1 MDDGAPVAGLW
12 RNNREPR
19 PGNPQA
25 DRGSIP
31 LHDADSI
38 ARGDASIGTLVKN
51 ATTQVSTL
59 VRAEIEL
66 AKTEV
71 TEQVKKAATGS
82 GFFVAALVL
91 LLMSFFPFVFMWA
104 KLISLWFGTQSW
116 DWMGFLIV
124 FVVLVLLAALF
135 GFLGYRKV
143 KKIRKPQRTIDS
155 MSDLKLAIP
164 TGSEPRPGTV
174 RVTETPTP

>member
-1 MDDGAPVAGLW
+1 MSHAQGTHTPSEA
-12 RNNREPR
+12 
-19 PGNPQA
+19 
-25 DRGSIP
+25 SIP

-38 ARGDASIGTLVKN
+38 GRGDASIGTLVKN
-51 ATTQVSTL
+51 ASTHVSTL
-59 VRAEIEL
+59 MRSEIEL

-104 KLISLWFGTQSW
+104 KLISMWFGTKTW

-124 FVVLVLLAALF
+124 FVVLVLLAAVF
-135 GFLGYRKV
+135 GLLGYAKI
-143 KKIRKPQRTIDS
+143 KKIRKPQRTLDS
-155 MSDLKLAIP
+155 VQDLKLAMP
-164 TGSEPRPGTV
+164 TGSSPAPGTV
-174 RVTETPTP
+174 RTTETPTPSDRR

>member
-1 MDDGAPVAGLW
+1 MSHAQGTHKPTEA
-12 RNNREPR
+12 
-19 PGNPQA
+19 
-25 DRGSIP
+25 SIP

-38 ARGDASIGTLVKN
+38 GRGDASIGTLVKN
-51 ATTQVSTL
+51 ASTHVSTL
-59 VRAEIEL
+59 MRAEIEL

-91 LLMSFFPFVFMWA
+91 LLTSFFPFVFMWA
-104 KLISLWFGTQSW
+104 KLISMWFGTKTW

-124 FVVLVLLAALF
+124 FVVLLLLAGLF
-135 GFLGYRKV
+135 AFLGYLKI

-155 MSDLKLAIP
+155 VNDLKLAMP
-164 TGSEPRPGTV
+164 TGGDPKPGTV
-174 RVTETPTP
+174 RVTETPEPSARR

>member
-1 MDDGAPVAGLW
+1 MSHAQGTHKPTEA
-12 RNNREPR
+12 
-19 PGNPQA
+19 
-25 DRGSIP
+25 SIP

-38 ARGDASIGTLVKN
+38 GRGDASIGTLVKN
-51 ATTQVSTL
+51 ASTHVSTL
-59 VRAEIEL
+59 MRAEIEL

-91 LLMSFFPFVFMWA
+91 LLTSFFPFVFMWA
-104 KLISLWFGTQSW
+104 KLISMWFGTKTW

-124 FVVLVLLAALF
+124 FVVLLLLAGLF
-135 GFLGYRKV
+135 AYLGYLKI

-155 MSDLKLAIP
+155 VNDLKLAMP
-164 TGSEPRPGTV
+164 TGGDPKPGTV
-174 RVTETPTP
+174 RVTETPEPSARR

>member
-1 MDDGAPVAGLW
+1 MSHAQGTHKPTEA
-12 RNNREPR
+12 
-19 PGNPQA
+19 
-25 DRGSIP
+25 SIP

-38 ARGDASIGTLVKN
+38 GRGDASIGTLVKN
-51 ATTQVSTL
+51 ASTHVSTL
-59 VRAEIEL
+59 MRAEIEL

-91 LLMSFFPFVFMWA
+91 LLTSFFPFVFMWA
-104 KLISLWFGTQSW
+104 KLISMWFGTKTW

-124 FVVLVLLAALF
+124 FVVLLLLAGLF
-135 GFLGYRKV
+135 AFLGYLKI

-155 MSDLKLAIP
+155 VNDLKLAMP
-164 TGSEPRPGTV
+164 TGGDPKPGTV
-174 RVTETPTP
+174 RVTETPEPSGRR

>member
-1 MDDGAPVAGLW
+1 MSHAQ
-12 RNNREPR
+12 
-19 PGNPQA
+19 GNHTPTES
-25 DRGSIP
+25 SIP

-51 ATTQVSTL
+51 ASTHVSTL
-59 VRAEIEL
+59 MRSEIEL

-82 GFFVAALVL
+82 GFFVAALIFV
-91 LLMSFFPFVFMWA
+91 LMSFFPFVFMWA
-104 KLISLWFGTQSW
+104 KLVSMWFGTKTW

-124 FVVLVLLAALF
+124 FVVLVLLAAVF
-135 GFLGYRKV
+135 GLLGYLKV

-155 MSDLKLAIP
+155 VSDLKLAMP
-164 TGSEPRPGTV
+164 TGSEPKTGTV
-174 RVTETPTP
+174 RTTETPQRSATS

>member
-1 MDDGAPVAGLW
+1 MSHAQGTHKPTEA
-12 RNNREPR
+12 
-19 PGNPQA
+19 
-25 DRGSIP
+25 SIP

-38 ARGDASIGTLVKN
+38 GRGDASIGTLVKN
-51 ATTQVSTL
+51 ASTHVSTL
-59 VRAEIEL
+59 MRAEIEL

-91 LLMSFFPFVFMWA
+91 LLTSFFPFVFMWA
-104 KLISLWFGTQSW
+104 KLISMWFGTKTW

-124 FVVLVLLAALF
+124 FVVLVVLAGLF
-135 GFLGYRKV
+135 AFLGYLKI

-155 MSDLKLAIP
+155 VNDLKLAMP
-164 TGSEPRPGTV
+164 TGGDPKPGTV
-174 RVTETPTP
+174 RVTETPEPSARR

>member
-1 MDDGAPVAGLW
+1 MSHAQGTHTPTGA
-12 RNNREPR
+12 
-19 PGNPQA
+19 
-25 DRGSIP
+25 SIP

-38 ARGDASIGTLVKN
+38 GRGDASIGTLVKN
-51 ATTQVSTL
+51 ASTQVSTL
-59 VRAEIEL
+59 LRAEIEL

-71 TEQVKKAATGS
+71 AEQVKKAATGS

-104 KLISLWFGTQSW
+104 KLISMWFGTKTW

-135 GFLGYRKV
+135 GLLGYRKV

-155 MSDLKLAIP
+155 VSDLKLAMP
-164 TGSEPRPGTV
+164 PGAEPSPGSAATP
-174 RVTETPTP
+174 ETPLPAATR

>member
-1 MDDGAPVAGLW
+1 MSHAQGTHKPTEA
-12 RNNREPR
+12 
-19 PGNPQA
+19 
-25 DRGSIP
+25 SIP

-38 ARGDASIGTLVKN
+38 GRGDASIGTLVKN
-51 ATTQVSTL
+51 ASTHVSTL
-59 VRAEIEL
+59 MRAEIEL

-104 KLISLWFGTQSW
+104 KLISLWFGTKTW

-124 FVVLVLLAALF
+124 FVVLLLLAGLF
-135 GFLGYRKV
+135 AFLGYLKI

-155 MSDLKLAIP
+155 VNDLKLAMP
-164 TGSEPRPGTV
+164 TGGDPKPGTV
-174 RVTETPTP
+174 RVTETPEPSARR

>member
-1 MDDGAPVAGLW
+1 MSHAQGTHKPTEA
-12 RNNREPR
+12 
-19 PGNPQA
+19 
-25 DRGSIP
+25 SIP

-38 ARGDASIGTLVKN
+38 GRGDASIGTLVKN
-51 ATTQVSTL
+51 ASTHVSTL
-59 VRAEIEL
+59 MRAEIEL

-91 LLMSFFPFVFMWA
+91 LLTSFFPFVFMWA
-104 KLISLWFGTQSW
+104 KLISMWFGTKTW

-124 FVVLVLLAALF
+124 FVVLLLLAVLF
-135 GFLGYRKV
+135 AFLGYLKI

-155 MSDLKLAIP
+155 VNDLKLAMP
-164 TGSEPRPGTV
+164 TGGDPKPGTV
-174 RVTETPTP
+174 RVTETPEPSARR